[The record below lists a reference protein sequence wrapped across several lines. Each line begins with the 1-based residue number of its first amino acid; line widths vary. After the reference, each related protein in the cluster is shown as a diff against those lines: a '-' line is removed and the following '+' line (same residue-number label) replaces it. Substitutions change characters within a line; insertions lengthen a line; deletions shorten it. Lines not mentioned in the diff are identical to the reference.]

1 MRGSLQALDLRRLK
15 ALERVAAHASFSRAA
30 DELHF
35 TQSAVSQQIASLER
49 DVGVRLINRN
59 PVSLTAP
66 GRMLCDRYASA
77 LAELAAAEAELES
90 FREGGSGRLRISAV
104 GAGASRLLPGA
115 AAAFAA
121 RFPAVAVHIHQDE
134 GTEALARL
142 KRGEADI
149 ALTFGYEEPAER
161 RPRLRWLR
169 LTRERVFLAVPAS
182 HPYAR
187 KPAVSC
193 AGLRDQPFVYT
204 PHVGFRLEAIV
215 EAAGASLTPTAVFA
229 GENPDAAHAMVAEGM
244 GLALVP
250 EFDRA
255 ALPGVEHVRLIDPP
269 LTRSI
274 YAAVLDSRTNATTVG
289 AMLDELVVSSR
300 RAATNGWPTSSQLWR
315 EAALAER

>member
-1 MRGSLQALDLRRLK
+1 MKGNLRALDLRRLTT
-15 ALERVAAHASFSRAA
+15 LERVAAHMSFSRAA

-59 PVSLTAP
+59 PVSLTPP

-77 LAELAAAEAELES
+77 LAELVAAEAELES

-115 AAAFAA
+115 AAGFAV
-121 RFPAVAVHIHQDE
+121 RFPGVVVQIHEHE
-134 GTEALARL
+134 GTEALARV

-149 ALTFGYEEPAER
+149 ALTFGYEEPTER

-169 LTRERVFLAVPAS
+169 LTHERVYLAVPAS
-182 HPYAR
+182 HPFAR
-187 KPAVSC
+187 KPAVRL
-193 AGLRDQPFVYT
+193 ADLFGQPFVYT
-204 PHVGFRLEAIV
+204 PNAGFSLEAIA
-215 EAAGASLTPTAVFA
+215 EAAGAPLTPTAVFA
-229 GENPDAAHAMVAEGM
+229 GENPDATHAMVAQGA

-250 EFDRA
+250 ELDRA
-255 ALPGVEHVRLIDPP
+255 ARPGVEHVRLLDPP

-274 YAAVLDSRTNATTVG
+274 YAAALDSRHSATVS

-300 RAATNGWPTSSQLWR
+300 RASTSGSPRHRQLR
-315 EAALAER
+315 RPAALAER